1 MSKLKNAQTTTSA
14 ANNAE
19 TTTTTSA
26 ANSDSGLLRF
36 LTYIS
41 VALALVLPSY
51 VNDDN
56 FFRDFFMSINQNKQV
71 VARNN
76 IGAINRTQQAFY
88 LENNHLADS
97 LTELGLGIKTETDI
111 YHYRIIQPMM
121 LVQDLNQSGSS
132 DSDVLIRMAIADKN
146 VKENIRHNDLKNY
159 FGVVYTVPE
168 TSASGETE
176 IITRAILCEMTR
188 ENPLPTT
195 IPTVT
200 NGIVECP
207 HGATKLRE

>member
-1 MSKLKNAQTTTSA
+1 MSKLNNAQTTTSA
-14 ANNAE
+14 AN
-19 TTTTTSA
+19 
-26 ANSDSGLLRF
+26 SGSGWLRF
-36 LTYIS
+36 LIYIS
-41 VALALVLPSY
+41 VALAIVLPSY

-76 IGAINRTQQAFY
+76 IGAINRAQQAYF
-88 LENNHLADS
+88 LDNNRLADS
-97 LTELGLGIKTETDI
+97 ITELGLGISPESDI

-121 LVQDLNQSGSS
+121 LGQDLDRSVTS

-146 VKENIRHNDLKNY
+146 VKENIRHNQLKNY
-159 FGVVYTVPE
+159 FGVVYTVPD

-176 IITRAILCEMTR
+176 ITTRAILCEMTR

-195 IPTVT
+195 IPTID

-207 HGATKLRE
+207 AGSKNLDY

>member
-1 MSKLKNAQTTTSA
+1 MSKL
-14 ANNAE
+14 NNAE
-19 TTTTTSA
+19 TTTTA
-26 ANSDSGLLRF
+26 ANSDGFLRF
-36 LTYIS
+36 LIYIS
-41 VALALVLPSY
+41 VALAIVLPCY

-56 FFRDFFMSINQNKQV
+56 VLRDFFSSANQAKQV
-71 VARNN
+71 EGRNN
-76 IGAINRTQQAFY
+76 IGAINRAQQAFY
-88 LENNHLADS
+88 LDNNHLADS

-176 IITRAILCEMTR
+176 IITRAILCEMER
-188 ENPLPTT
+188 ENPLPTA
-195 IPTVT
+195 IPTVN

-207 HGATKLRE
+207 VGSKNLGE